1 MSTIIRAVLTFKNPT
16 KSEFIPLTNLLW
28 QGTSLI
34 DQQIYIA
41 VPETKLIHY
50 SFNKIDNLKLVH
62 SLSLNE
68 ITPEFISKL
77 QELQELK

>member
-1 MSTIIRAVLTFKNPT
+1 MSTIIRAVLTFRNPQ
-16 KSEFIPLTNLLW
+16 KLEFIPLTNLLW

-41 VPETKLIHY
+41 TPETNLVHY
-50 SFNKIDNLKLVH
+50 SNDRIANLKLVH
-62 SLSLNE
+62 SLSLHE

-77 QELQELK
+77 QEKK